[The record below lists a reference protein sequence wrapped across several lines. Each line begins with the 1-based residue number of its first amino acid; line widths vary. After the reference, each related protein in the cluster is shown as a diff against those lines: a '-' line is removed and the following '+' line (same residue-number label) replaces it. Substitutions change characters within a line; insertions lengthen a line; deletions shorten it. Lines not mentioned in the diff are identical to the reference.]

1 MRRHLFR
8 LVAVALLLALLG
20 APVRAQFVVFDPS
33 NYAEAIAQVVQ
44 LVKEFQFLLEQAKR
58 LPVNMASRYYLY
70 TPGWAPHDLDAL
82 FADGILQALNEGDA
96 SGAGYRSMADLLDS
110 FPDVA
115 FRMPDALRGPL
126 ATQYA
131 NIELADHIATSGID
145 QVGQMRQTTNL
156 ALQLIPSLEADAYSG
171 SDSFHTQIAVLN
183 KINAANIIGLRIAVQ
198 NHEFLGDTLEQL
210 IVDNKRKR
218 DAETRLMNATV
229 NQWRY
234 GPSYG
239 QDLYS
244 RTAADVA
251 AWRPF

>member
-1 MRRHLFR
+1 MKRRLIR
-8 LVAVALLLALLG
+8 LAAVMIVLALMTG
-20 APVRAQFVVFDPS
+20 RVSAQWVVFDPS
-33 NYAEAIAQVVQ
+33 NYAEAILQVQ
-44 LVKEFQFLLEQAKR
+44 QMIKEYLFLIEQAKR

-70 TPGWAPHDLDAL
+70 TPGWAPHDLDVFYAG
-82 FADGILQALNEGDA
+82 GILQALNEGDA

-115 FRMPDALRGPL
+115 WRMPDALRGPL

-131 NIELADHIATSGID
+131 NIELADKVATSGID
-145 QVGQMRQTTNL
+145 QVGQMRETTNL
-156 ALQLIPSLEADAYSG
+156 ALQVIPSLEADAYSG
-171 SDSFHTQIAVLN
+171 SDSFQTQIAVLN
-183 KINAANIIGLRIAVQ
+183 KINAANIVGLRIAVQ

-210 IVDNKRKR
+210 IVENKRKR
-218 DAETRLMNATV
+218 DAETRIMNATV

>member
-1 MRRHLFR
+1 MKRR
-8 LVAVALLLALLG
+8 LVGLAAIALAIALLG
-20 APVRAQFVVFDPS
+20 APVHAQWVVFDPS
-33 NYAEAIAQVVQ
+33 NYAEAILQ
-44 LVKEFQFLLEQAKR
+44 LQQMIKEYLFLIEQAKR

-70 TPGWAPHDLDAL
+70 TPGWAPHDLDA
-82 FADGILQALNEGDA
+82 FYADGILRALNEGDP

-115 FRMPDALRGPL
+115 WRMPETLRGPL

-131 NIELADHIATSGID
+131 NIELADSIATSGID
-145 QVGQMRQTTNL
+145 QVGQMRETTNL
-156 ALQLIPSLEADAYSG
+156 ALQVIPSLEADAYSG
-171 SDSFHTQIAVLN
+171 SDSFQTQIAVLN
-183 KINAANIIGLRIAVQ
+183 KINAANIVGLRIAVQ

-210 IVDNKRKR
+210 IVENKRKR

-234 GPSYG
+234 GPSYS

-244 RTAADVA
+244 RTAADVD